1 MTETFDLSKIRKGLQ
16 IQDEEL
22 LNKYL
27 KEIWSDLSKRTK
39 DTTKGITKVTFNK
52 YYDLPGIISERLFSC
67 FDKDKDGILNLTEFT
82 NGMQSLFSQTESFDS
97 LAKFIFNLYDFNS
110 SGIIKKD
117 DVRVV
122 LSYVPLSDSS
132 SNIKENVELVKDKFE
147 DRVESQEQLFH
158 ILNIALMI
166 ALL

>member
-52 YYDLPGIISERLFSC
+52 YYDLPGIIS
-67 FDKDKDGILNLTEFT
+67 ILLRMLKKMSNWSKINLRIGW
-82 NGMQSLFSQTESFDS
+82 NPRNNY
-97 LAKFIFNLYDFNS
+97 FIF
-110 SGIIKKD
+110 
-117 DVRVV
+117 
-122 LSYVPLSDSS
+122 
-132 SNIKENVELVKDKFE
+132 
-147 DRVESQEQLFH
+147 
-158 ILNIALMI
+158 
-166 ALL
+166 